1 MVAEKTDSMSLL
13 LNEAGSF
20 GVRSG
25 FEENDSIRGGVVK
38 LTFVIEIVDEFA
50 VRPVARDVAV
60 VVEAIHLLQCR
71 TSVSFGVGV

>member
-1 MVAEKTDSMSLL
+1 MVAEKTESMSWL
-13 LNEAGSF
+13 LNEAASF

-60 VVEAIHLLQCR
+60 VWKQSIYSNAGLQYPL
-71 TSVSFGVGV
+71 V